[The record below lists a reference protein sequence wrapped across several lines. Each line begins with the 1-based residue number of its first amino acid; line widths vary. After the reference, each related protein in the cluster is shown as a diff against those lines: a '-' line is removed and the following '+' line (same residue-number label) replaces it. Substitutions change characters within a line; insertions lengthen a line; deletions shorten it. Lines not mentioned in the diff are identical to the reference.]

1 VLWFLLG
8 AWAPLLEMFRPSFT
22 RREMVGDRVFD
33 PLVWFMPL
41 LAVVIYLPTV
51 PWR

>member
-1 VLWFLLG
+1 
-8 AWAPLLEMFRPSFT
+8 M
-22 RREMVGDRVFD
+22 VFD